1 MAAKR
6 PALHLRDILTAIAGK
21 ARTVTH
27 KECGQQRPVG
37 RRCPHCNPSSPVEN
51 DRYIAAMQR
60 QIRGLESRAIED
72 PAILAQVVMLA
83 AQLSD
88 VANVAIA
95 VSSDSHKIDPKSAP
109 SMNECAE
116 AMGIKKSAAMYRVQ
130 EGQGIVNK
138 RMIDANL
145 GVLSLAR
152 QEKAARQAA
161 AEHAEKALTEWK
173 GRRAHLRAVS

>member
-6 PALHLRDILTAIAGK
+6 PALHLLDILKAIAGK
-21 ARTVTH
+21 TPTVTH
-27 KECGQQRPVG
+27 KDCGQERPVG
-37 RRCPHCNPSSPVEN
+37 RRCQHCNPSTPVED

-60 QIRGLESRAIED
+60 QIRGLESRAID
-72 PAILAQVVMLA
+72 NPVILAQVVMLA

-95 VSSDSHKIDPKSAP
+95 VSSDSHKIDPASAP

-116 AMGIKKSAAMYRVQ
+116 AMGIKKSSAYDRVQ
-130 EGQGIVNK
+130 QGQSIVAA
-138 RMIDANL
+138 RMAAANL

-152 QEKAARQAA
+152 QEKADRQRA
-161 AEHAEKALTEWK
+161 AEHAEKALVEWK